1 MPQQRHYLTWMPTSV
16 YSKNALC
23 FVTKDLMIVR
33 NAILRCLR
41 YLNNNTMRRRNI
53 RAAEIWRDNI
63 QSLRQYGIIIAL
75 ECRRRGI
82 ADTSLDEFRSGY
94 IAGIH
99 DKPTWVYWDALNES
113 HRNYLVL
120 REYRRLAKT
129 LVSTNRNTIQRRSLP
144 ATYSR
149 LHLPPLTEW
158 TYTTVR
164 HIFNR
169 YSTRIPP
176 NKYVVSDGWVNNP
189 VENMQYPEGIY

>member
-164 HIFNR
+164 YIFNGC
-169 YSTRIPP
+169 STQIPP

-189 VENMQYPEGIY
+189 VENIQYPGRVY